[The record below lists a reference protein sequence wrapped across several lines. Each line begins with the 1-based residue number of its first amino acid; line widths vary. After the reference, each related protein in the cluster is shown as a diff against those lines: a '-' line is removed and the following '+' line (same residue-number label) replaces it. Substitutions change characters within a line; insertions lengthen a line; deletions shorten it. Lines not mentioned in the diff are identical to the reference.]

1 MLLFDQFENININED
16 PLLQDGIEI
25 SQYQGGF
32 WKNLQKYLKKRII
45 FGLNELFLN
54 AYSKGIEN
62 MQRECERIQNRS
74 RIFFCMSDFNF
85 CGKTAFFKR
94 KKVKNDTYDYSSSVN
109 QCFDKMSVKRRTS
122 PYIMKVPFNVM
133 INAYGNNEFMKYPLK
148 WSPEEICRWLYENGF
163 NIDIQGTFL
172 GSNISGKSFS
182 VLIEYDQIMRLF
194 PFQNQE
200 ENIRLYYIIN
210 KLLSHNMFHNEV
222 NFKKK
227 SGLHVLQRDVVLLR
241 HNNDFKL
248 LPNLFC
254 IESSNDRIQNSDLKN
269 VNVFNSYEVTMFNQ
283 YWKKILERHSIF
295 SYKGKLYHL
304 RDLLEKRSLLL
315 KYLNSELIDLI
326 INKNFRGNSVR
337 NDNEKNDIIFEL
349 SLLEKDQFETSLD
362 SNGIVSCKNI
372 NSYGKNRIFQSKS
385 KILNSIFIQEFFG
398 FLRERTSF
406 DNIFSYKSGQNVRK
420 YKRLTRIGF
429 NKFLNNINTIL
440 NIVRVFLHISE
451 SCTEFGN
458 MFSVLKN
465 DINELIRIVH
475 SAKDKEA
482 FIIIFDLIKCVNVID
497 VRKQLF
503 RKHDILKLWSECLDF
518 AIEIYNGNYDGLD
531 DEALIL
537 IRFYIDNFG
546 ILILFV
552 KLSLFLERLNAKLSD
567 TMFVYSES
575 FNDFKRS
582 NQDEVFIQNNYRM
595 ISKNISNILSIL
607 VLSIRDNYS
616 RTCHFSGIFPNILDE
631 KIFKSNEIQGLY
643 VSTFGLSDD
652 SDSILAENS
661 DCKLKGKRK
670 TYTKNGIKLVD
681 SFYTYKNN
689 QDISFLSEDIGINS
703 SDELSFLLDQ
713 KENFLKYSEI
723 LNKPEFFK
731 YNNERRIGIGKLQLS
746 AEMNTNVVTNSSF
759 VIYKTF
765 SLNSK
770 KEFIRKSD
778 IFYLNER
785 FEKLHKKVENAP
797 KKYFGRN
804 NNITYIGKSELKR
817 ATYDFQDI
825 HFLNKPN
832 NQYFCVYD
840 QNTNDF
846 LSIKKS
852 FNQGALG
859 SKKIVPK
866 ASSLIDVDFSIF
878 SDMEEKNQ
886 FKRISNLSDNDPI
899 FIDKIENEQEMFWAV
914 KPKKIVN
921 EILSKKL
928 KDDVDCSLNYKLKQN
943 TLLNPPEIRNI
954 LNTCIEKLLDNK
966 FTKFSLAKN
975 IENHFY
981 NFIPCKSSKLSFR
994 NISEGTKIYCGHDR
1008 WGIRPSTQVVYE
1020 HLEDFFPNYDLDKP
1034 IINQLVYLTH
1044 FFDTENGSDAYFAF
1058 LRLIFL
1064 THYVNIQ
1071 NCMKSIKILAK
1082 EANEAQKRYENS
1094 FEDEKYFIP
1103 RRKSTKLWG
1112 IKLQEMKLNKDGNDY
1127 NSMEMGNIKITP
1139 TFKWIKGKLIGKGRY
1154 GKVYLAMNAITGEM
1168 LAVKQVKIYYDLN
1181 GQNYEYQKELINA
1194 LNIEIE
1200 TMKDLD
1206 HPNIVQYLGYE
1217 RTKTTISIFLE
1228 YVSGGS
1234 IGRCLRKYGKIDKPT
1249 IQLFTRQIL
1258 EGLTYLHS
1266 RGILHRDLKT
1276 DNILLDVDGICKISD
1291 FGISKK
1297 SKEVYDDNASMSMQG
1312 TIFWMAPEVIQ
1323 NRKQGYS
1330 AKIDIWSLG
1339 CLVLEMFA
1347 GKRPWSNDEA
1357 IGAMFKLGNMPQ
1369 APPIPEDIVLEIK
1382 DDALDFLSS
1391 CFIVDPSIRPTAQA
1405 LLKHPFIRNLDSGFR
1420 FSDSL
1425 LSRMIRTE

>member
-269 VNVFNSYEVTMFNQ
+269 VNVFNSYEVT
-283 YWKKILERHSIF
+283 I
-295 SYKGKLYHL
+295 
-304 RDLLEKRSLLL
+304 
-315 KYLNSELIDLI
+315 
-326 INKNFRGNSVR
+326 GNSVR

-372 NSYGKNRIFQSKS
+372 NSYGKNRIFQSK
-385 KILNSIFIQEFFG
+385 K
-398 FLRERTSF
+398 
-406 DNIFSYKSGQNVRK
+406 
-420 YKRLTRIGF
+420 
-429 NKFLNNINTIL
+429 
-440 NIVRVFLHISE
+440 
-451 SCTEFGN
+451 FGN

-465 DINELIRIVH
+465 DINVH

-723 LNKPEFFK
+723 LNKPE
-731 YNNERRIGIGKLQLS
+731 RIGIGKLQLS

-797 KKYFGRN
+797 KKYF
-804 NNITYIGKSELKR
+804 GKSELKR

-1217 RTKTTISIFLE
+1217 RTKTTIK

-1249 IQLFTRQIL
+1249 IQLFTR
-1258 EGLTYLHS
+1258 LTYLHS